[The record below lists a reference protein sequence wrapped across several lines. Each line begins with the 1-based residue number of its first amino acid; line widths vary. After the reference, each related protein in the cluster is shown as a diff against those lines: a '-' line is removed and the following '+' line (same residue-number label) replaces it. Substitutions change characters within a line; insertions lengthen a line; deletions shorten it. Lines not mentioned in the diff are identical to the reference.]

1 MQCRPGQG
9 TDVIWRSVDMHV
21 QQLSW
26 QDQAGW
32 QGADVGPGR
41 SGIALR
47 FGARGALKAITV
59 TTIAEVID

>member
-1 MQCRPGQG
+1 
-9 TDVIWRSVDMHV
+9 MHV

-41 SGIALR
+41 ADIALY
-47 FGARGALKAITV
+47 FGARGALQTMTV
-59 TTIAEVID
+59 TTITEVID

>member
-1 MQCRPGQG
+1 
-9 TDVIWRSVDMHV
+9 MHV

-32 QGADVGPGR
+32 QGADVAPVGR
-41 SGIALR
+41 DIVLYFS
-47 FGARGALKAITV
+47 ARGALQTMTV